1 MRSSRPNGEA
11 LMGTPLVEAIDVHR
25 VYRPSANVEVHAL
38 RGVSLTIRPGDSLAI
53 VGPSGSGKST
63 MLNLLGALDRP
74 STGSMLFGGRD
85 VNDLSD
91 VDLARL
97 RNEQIGFVFQSFHLL
112 SRASALDNV
121 ALPLVYRGV
130 GRRERR
136 QRALAALEAVG
147 LADRVDHRPNELSGG
162 QQQRVA
168 IARAMVTEAD
178 MLLAD
183 EPTGNLDSRTGTEVL
198 ELLTDLQADRGAA
211 LVVIT
216 HDPQVA
222 DMVDEVIEIRD
233 GVLGQPTS
241 SGRRA

>member
-1 MRSSRPNGEA
+1 ER
-11 LMGTPLVEAIDVHR
+11 LMDTPLVEAIDVHR
-25 VYRPSANVEVHAL
+25 IYRPSATVEVHAL
-38 RGVSLTIRPGDSLAI
+38 RGVSLSIHRGDSLAI
-53 VGPSGSGKST
+53 IGPSGSGKST

-74 STGSMLFGGRD
+74 TSGSMLFGGRD
-85 VNDLSD
+85 VNNLSD

-112 SRASALDNV
+112 SRATALDNV
-121 ALPLVYRGV
+121 ALPLVYRGL

-136 QRALAALEAVG
+136 ERAHAALAAVG

-183 EPTGNLDSRTGTEVL
+183 EPTGNLDTRTGTEVL
-198 ELLTDLQADRGAA
+198 ELLTSLQADRGAA

-216 HDPQVA
+216 HDQLVA
-222 DMVDEVIEIRD
+222 DMVDQVIETRD
-233 GVLGQPTS
+233 GVLEQPART
-241 SGRRA
+241 GRRS

>member
-1 MRSSRPNGEA
+1 MD
-11 LMGTPLVEAIDVHR
+11 TPLVEAIDVHR
-25 VYRPSANVEVHAL
+25 IYRPSATVEVHAL
-38 RGVSLTIRPGDSLAI
+38 RGVSLSIRRGDSLAI
-53 VGPSGSGKST
+53 IGPSGSGKST

-74 STGSMLFGGRD
+74 TSGSMLFGGRD
-85 VNDLSD
+85 VNNLSD

-112 SRASALDNV
+112 SRATALDNV
-121 ALPLVYRGV
+121 ALPLVYRGL

-136 QRALAALEAVG
+136 ERAHAALAAVG

-183 EPTGNLDSRTGTEVL
+183 EPTGNLDTRTGTEVL
-198 ELLTDLQADRGAA
+198 ELLTSLQADRGAA

-216 HDPQVA
+216 HDQLVA
-222 DMVDEVIEIRD
+222 DMVDQVIETRD
-233 GVLGQPTS
+233 GVLEQPART
-241 SGRRA
+241 GRRS